1 MSRAIPVVSV
11 LLLCLALP
19 AAAQQATPPK
29 PKAPPGDKERAV
41 NADPQPATKP
51 RADVKV
57 ERLVYAVR
65 GGSAKDLANAL
76 SAAFGNDASFQ
87 VFPNAASNSLV
98 LSGPASALDEAV
110 KILREI
116 DRPAR
121 TLHVEVIFLE
131 PKADA
136 GEGEKDLSHTA
147 LTGPVAEVTAKVR
160 DLLRRGVLTGMKRVE
175 LTALE
180 RQQTQVKVLENKPF
194 VAGVMRGGTGLATR
208 SITYREAGT
217 SVSVLPEIGA
227 DGTATLELKVEESR
241 AATPEGSPSLGPDEK
256 GDSVKAADFVTAT
269 FEGPVRVRLG
279 HTVLAQGMRS
289 TAKGEE
295 GQMLILVAVTED
307 AAPPDRK

>member
-1 MSRAIPVVSV
+1 VSRAIFVVSV

-19 AAAQQATPPK
+19 APAQQATPK
-29 PKAPPGDKERAV
+29 PKAPPGDKDRDV
-41 NADPQPATKP
+41 NVDAQQAKKP

-87 VFPNAASNSLV
+87 VFPSVASNSLV
-98 LSGPASALDEAV
+98 LSGPEASLDEAM
-110 KILREI
+110 KILREL

-121 TLHVEVIFLE
+121 TVHVEVMLLE
-131 PKADA
+131 PKADG
-136 GEGEKDLSHTA
+136 GEGDKDLSHTG

-175 LTALE
+175 LSALE
-180 RQQTQVKVLENKPF
+180 RQPTQVKVLENKPF
-194 VAGVMRGGTGLATR
+194 VVGVTRGGAGLASR
-208 SITYREAGT
+208 SITYRDAGT
-217 SVSVLPEIGA
+217 SVSVLPEVGA
-227 DGTATLELKVEESR
+227 DGTATLDLKVEESR
-241 AATPEGSPSLGPDEK
+241 AATPEGSPSVGADEK
-256 GDSVKAADFVTAT
+256 GDAVKAANFVTAT

-279 HTVLAQGMRS
+279 HAVMAQGMRS

-307 AAPPDRK
+307 GAPPDRK